1 MINFTVG
8 PVQMNDEIREIGSQ
22 EIPYFRTDEFSKIML
37 ENEKMICEL
46 VKAKTNDR
54 AVVLTSS
61 GTGGME
67 ATIINIFNK
76 RDKVLIINGGS
87 FGERFVE
94 ICKEYDIPYINI
106 ELEKGKIL
114 KKEILEL
121 NYDKK
126 ITGVLVNAHETST
139 NVLYDLKMIG
149 EFCEEKKIY
158 FVVDA
163 ISSFL
168 ADEIKFNEFKID
180 AMIISSQK
188 ALALPPGI
196 AIIVLAQRIIE
207 KIFKNKNKVFYFNLK
222 KALIDGER
230 GQTPYTPAVSII
242 LQLNKRLRI
251 LKKDGISKEQEK
263 IKKLAED
270 FRRQIVDLPFK
281 FYSENMSNAETAI
294 SPLNVSAYKIF
305 EILKNEYGIWVCPN
319 SGELKDKILRVG
331 HIGNLTVEDNN
342 KLIEALK
349 DMEKRRLL

>member
-126 ITGVLVNAHETST
+126 ITCVLVNAHETST

-305 EILKNEYGIWVCPN
+305 EILKNEYGIWVCTN